1 MCNADWKFSFA
12 ASKSSENNSKDSTEN
27 DVSSSTNIDTND
39 DDSENNTTISI
50 DDNNKNDSS
59 VNTDDGNNKNN
70 TNVNTD
76 NDNDINN
83 TSINTGDNNENN
95 TNVNTGN
102 DNGKND
108 TSAGTNNGKIPD
120 EDVKHDIRIITQCMI
135 RSKGMGNLVMHI
147 TRLTKIVFFV
157 VPSLRN
163 PFINYYYDLFEFLF
177 KRLMQLKIWLQYLE
191 AIIRRN
197 LPYSE
202 SILFPWKFKLKDYSN
217 LFNYPSEYAK
227 VKYNMSK

>member
-12 ASKSSENNSKDSTEN
+12 ASKSSESNSNDSIEN
-27 DVSSSTNIDTND
+27 DVSSGIDTSD

-50 DDNNKNDSS
+50 DGDNKNDSS

-70 TNVNTD
+70 TSVNTD
-76 NDNDINN
+76 NDNGINNTSTNTGDDNGKNN
-83 TSINTGDNNENN
+83 TSINTGDDNDKNN
-95 TNVNTGN
+95 TSVNTGN

-120 EDVKHDIRIITQCMI
+120 KDVKHDIRIITECMI
-135 RSKGMGNLVMHI
+135 RSKRLGNLVMHI
-147 TRLTKIVFFV
+147 TRLTKIVFLV

-163 PFINYYYDLFEFLF
+163 PFINYFDYLFELV
-177 KRLMQLKIWLQYLE
+177 LNGLVQLNILLE
-191 AIIRRN
+191 TIMRRN
-197 LPYSE
+197 LSFLGS

-217 LFNYPSEYAK
+217 LFN
-227 VKYNMSK
+227 